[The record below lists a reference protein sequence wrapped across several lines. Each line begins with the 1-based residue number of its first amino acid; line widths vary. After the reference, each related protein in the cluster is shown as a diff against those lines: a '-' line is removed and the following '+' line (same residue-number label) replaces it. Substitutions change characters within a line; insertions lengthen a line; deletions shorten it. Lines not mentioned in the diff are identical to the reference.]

1 MKIEREIIDR
11 FIEWKDRKGRKPI
24 LLKGARQIGKTW
36 AMEEFGHRCFE
47 YTVKFDFDRQPE
59 LKSVFEI
66 SKEPSRIIK
75 ELAIYS
81 EIPIDAEK
89 TLIIFDEIQECEA
102 ALNSLKYFYEDAP
115 QYHIIAAGSLLG
127 IAVKKKD
134 MKVPVGKVHIMRMYP
149 ITFKEF
155 LKSSD
160 KRTFDYIESLTEINR
175 LPEIILNKLK
185 SEYRRYQV
193 SGGMPEATVALLEN
207 KGTREIDSALQ
218 DILDLYELDFTKYA
232 SAHEIPRIRALW
244 HTLPAQ
250 LAKENRKFIY
260 KVIKTGARSKDY
272 EDALMWLEDAGM
284 IYRVYD
290 ISKPGLPL
298 SAYQESDAFK
308 VYACDCGLM
317 RKLANLPA
325 DIIMS
330 PIANYTEFKG
340 ALAENTVLEC
350 LKPLLDSEQT
360 YYWTSDGRAEVE
372 FVLQWKSN
380 IIPIEIKAEN
390 NISGKSLALYN
401 KKYEPEYRVR
411 FSMLNLQYNG
421 GLLSAP
427 TPLAAWFDRLI
438 DLLDSSIPLVK

>member
-1 MKIEREIIDR
+1 MKIEREIINR
-11 FIEWKDRKGRKPI
+11 FMEWKEAGNRKPI

-47 YTVKFDFDRQPE
+47 YTAKFDFDRQPE
-59 LKSVFEI
+59 LKSVFET

-81 EIPIDAEK
+81 DVPIEAGK
-89 TLIIFDEIQECEA
+89 TLLIFDEIQECEA
-102 ALNSLKYFYEDAP
+102 ALNSLKYFYEEAP

-127 IAVKKKD
+127 VAVKKKN
-134 MKVPVGKVHIMRMYP
+134 MKVPVGKVHIMRMFP
-149 ITFKEF
+149 VTFKEF
-155 LKSSD
+155 LRSSD
-160 KRTFDYIESLTEINR
+160 EKTYDYIDSMDGIKN

-193 SGGMPEATVALLEN
+193 CGGMPEAVVALLEN
-207 KGTREIDSALQ
+207 KGTREIDSTLQ
-218 DILDLYELDFTKYA
+218 DILDLYELDFAKYA
-232 SAHEIPRIRALW
+232 APQEIPRIRALW
-244 HTLPAQ
+244 HSLPAQ

-290 ISKPGLPL
+290 ISKPGFPL
-298 SAYQESDAFK
+298 SAYRETDAFK
-308 VYACDCGLM
+308 VYACDCGLV
-317 RKLANLPA
+317 RRLANLPA
-325 DIIMS
+325 AIIMS

-340 ALAENTVLEC
+340 ALAENTALEC
-350 LKPLLDSEQT
+350 MMPLLDSEGL
-360 YYWTSDGRAEVE
+360 YYWTSNGRAEVE
-372 FVLQWKSN
+372 FVLQWDAR
-380 IIPIEIKAEN
+380 IIPIEVKAES
-390 NISGKSLALYN
+390 NISGKSLALYY

-421 GLLSAP
+421 GLLSSP
-427 TPLAAWFDRLI
+427 TPLAAWFDRLME
-438 DLLDSSIPLVK
+438 LLA